1 MSNKIPLLDLQVQY
15 DTIRDDLLAAVTRVC
30 DHQQFIL
37 GPEVE
42 LAEQELAS
50 WIGVKHAIGVSSGT
64 DALLATMM
72 AFDIGPGD
80 EVVTSSYSFFAT
92 AGSIARLGATPV
104 FVDIDPNTFNLSPE
118 GVKQAVTSRTR
129 AILPVHLFGL
139 SADMDPILEM
149 AESTGIP
156 IIEDACQAIGA
167 QYKGRPVGGLGNA
180 GCISFFPSKVLGGFG
195 DGGLVV
201 TNDENLARRVRL
213 LRKHG
218 AEPKYFHKTV
228 GGNFRLDALQAAIVR
243 TKLPYLNDWLT
254 ARRERADRYASLFTD
269 ASVTKHGVVL
279 PSLPANHLH
288 SYHQYVV
295 RVPKRDELR
304 AYLNTQEIG
313 TGIYYPVPLHLQ
325 ECFSH
330 LKYQVGAL
338 PHAEAAAAHTLAL
351 PMYPELTEQQQARVV
366 STIADHVKSA

>member
-15 DTIRDDLLAAVTRVC
+15 DTIRDDLLAAITRVC

-104 FVDIDPNTFNLSPE
+104 FVDINPSTFNLSPE

-139 SADMDPILEM
+139 SADMDPILELS
-149 AESTGIP
+149 ESTGLP
-156 IIEDACQAIGA
+156 VIEDACQAIGA
-167 QYKGRPVGGLGNA
+167 QYKGRPVGGLGTA

-201 TNDENLARRVRL
+201 TNDEKLARRVRL

-243 TKLPYLNDWLT
+243 TKLPYLNDWLS

-269 ASVTKHGVVL
+269 ASVPKHGVVL
-279 PSLPANHLH
+279 PSLPENHLH

-304 AYLNTQEIG
+304 AHLNAQEIG
-313 TGIYYPVPLHLQ
+313 TGI
-325 ECFSH
+325 
-330 LKYQVGAL
+330 
-338 PHAEAAAAHTLAL
+338 
-351 PMYPELTEQQQARVV
+351 
-366 STIADHVKSA
+366 

>member
-1 MSNKIPLLDLQVQY
+1 
-15 DTIRDDLLAAVTRVC
+15 
-30 DHQQFIL
+30 
-37 GPEVE
+37 
-42 LAEQELAS
+42 
-50 WIGVKHAIGVSSGT
+50 
-64 DALLATMM
+64 MM

-104 FVDIDPNTFNLSPE
+104 FVDIDPSTFNLSPE
-118 GVKQAVTSRTR
+118 GVKQAVTSLTR

-139 SADMDPILEM
+139 SADMDPILELS
-149 AESTGIP
+149 ESTGLP
-156 IIEDACQAIGA
+156 VIEDACQAIGA
-167 QYKGRPVGGLGNA
+167 QYKGRPVGGLGTA

-201 TNDENLARRVRL
+201 TNDEKLARRVRL

-243 TKLPYLNDWLT
+243 TKLPYLNDWLL

-269 ASVTKHGVVL
+269 ASVTKPDVVL

-288 SYHQYVV
+288 SYHQYV
-295 RVPKRDELR
+295 
-304 AYLNTQEIG
+304 
-313 TGIYYPVPLHLQ
+313 
-325 ECFSH
+325 C
-330 LKYQVGAL
+330 
-338 PHAEAAAAHTLAL
+338 AAAA
-351 PMYPELTEQQQARVV
+351 
-366 STIADHVKSA
+366 SACGKAPTG